1 MPQGA
6 EEFPSRSEVLLAGF
20 AGAATLALAQ
30 TKAAVNAASV
40 DVEAALER
48 EEAGQIALMHT
59 QDYRE
64 GVAAFLAKRPAEFT
78 GH

>member
-1 MPQGA
+1 MESNGWTIHVGWA
-6 EEFPSRSEVLLAGF
+6 VGLAGF
-20 AGAATLALAQ
+20 ARAATLALAE